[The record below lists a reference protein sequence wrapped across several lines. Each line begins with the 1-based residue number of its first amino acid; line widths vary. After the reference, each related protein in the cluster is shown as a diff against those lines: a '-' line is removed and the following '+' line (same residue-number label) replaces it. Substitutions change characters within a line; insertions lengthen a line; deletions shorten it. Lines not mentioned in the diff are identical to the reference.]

1 MVSYIHLSSS
11 YCRKTVYCIVR
22 FKCSVLFLVSQLFLL
37 SKHCIKHTRYL
48 ETVPENYIL
57 AVIFFAAQMYV
68 HLAKRVNHSICIGL

>member
-1 MVSYIHLSSS
+1 
-11 YCRKTVYCIVR
+11 
-22 FKCSVLFLVSQLFLL
+22 VSQLFLL

-68 HLAKRVNHSICIGL
+68 HLAKRANHSICIGL